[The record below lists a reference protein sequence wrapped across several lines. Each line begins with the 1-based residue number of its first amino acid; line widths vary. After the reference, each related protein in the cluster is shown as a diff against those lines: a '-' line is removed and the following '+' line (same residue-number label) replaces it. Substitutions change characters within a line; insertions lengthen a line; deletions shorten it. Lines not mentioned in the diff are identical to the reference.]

1 MTITWKTTERVENA
15 NQINEIH
22 IRMTNTSADAL
33 ERIEEGLEQVRDTEY
48 QEMNRSKHPSTRKD
62 GSINMADATLYD
74 WDDGTYT
81 GVLVLQLIGVK
92 NETYKTRVGQ
102 MLDLTQTGME
112 KDNDI

>member
-1 MTITWKTTERVENA
+1 MTISWKTTESVENA

-48 QEMNRSKHPSTRKD
+48 QEMNRPRHPHTRTD
-62 GSINMADATLYD
+62 GSINMADFTHYD

-102 MLDLTQTGME
+102 LLDLTQTGME
-112 KDNDI
+112 TDND